1 MVEAFNGNILC
12 PNKHRSEETSFHK
25 GHLLEAETYIGGHVE
40 CLETGVYR
48 SDIKYTFDVDP
59 EAVDELIRN
68 IDRDLAFAIE
78 VEAGMDRFDVK
89 NYDEVSFTLF
99 TSYTIFRYLYECLH
113 LLNLSN
119 RFEIISL
126 NL

>member
-59 EAVDELIRN
+59 EAVDESIRN
-68 IDRDLAFAIE
+68 IDRDLAFGFNQIPLLMMQRVPGVSTIE
-78 VEAGMDRFDVK
+78 KKANASG
-89 NYDEVSFTLF
+89 
-99 TSYTIFRYLYECLH
+99 I
-113 LLNLSN
+113 
-119 RFEIISL
+119 
-126 NL
+126 